1 MGRVLAGPLGVPLLY
16 ASMLWY
22 SWPTLSKLRRAEL
35 RAKSTKA
42 LGHARRQSVAHSRRL
57 LEGELRVAIQR
68 LGAGGGQPPASAGG
82 RCRVSLTGE
91 RLELQAGDRQPL
103 QLELLAGTYPQ
114 LRGDGKELLIEG
126 TLHGDAGSDGGAEGE
141 QPPTTTAT
149 PSATE
154 AATAAMD
161 LAMEFALNI
170 DARGD
175 DADAADA
182 SRLRA
187 RLTLSL
193 MPGAGAPPQAEQGRS
208 RLGALLTSRRRGS
221 TSAGPSLQDWF
232 VAVSRAVPSPELSLA
247 DASTQ
252 LRRMRLAPIL
262 MVYELRCFYWELE
275 TPADLTFS
283 SHSKSS
289 LPALMC
295 A

>member
-1 MGRVLAGPLGVPLLY
+1 M
-16 ASMLWY
+16 WY

-42 LGHARRQSVAHSRRL
+42 LSKTRRQSVAHTRRL
-57 LEGELRVAIQR
+57 LEGELRVTIQR
-68 LGAGGGQPPASAGG
+68 LGADGQAPASEAGGAALAGDG

-91 RLELQAGDRQPL
+91 RLELQAGDRPPL
-103 QLELLAGTYPQ
+103 QLELVAGRYPQ
-114 LRGDGKELLIEG
+114 LKGDGKELTVEG
-126 TLHGDAGSDGGAEGE
+126 TLHGDTGGDGGAGSEGE
-141 QPPTTTAT
+141 QKSPEAAA
-149 PSATE
+149 PSSASAS

-161 LAMEFALNI
+161 LAMEYMLNI

-193 MPGAGAPPQAEQGRS
+193 MPGAGAQPLDNRKRS
-208 RLGALLTSRRRGS
+208 LLGVLMTSRRRGS
-221 TSAGPSLQDWF
+221 ASGAGPSLQDWF
-232 VAVSRAVPSPELSLA
+232 AAISREVPSPELSLT

-262 MVYELRCFYWELE
+262 MVFELRCFYWELA
-275 TPADLTFS
+275 TPADRT
-283 SHSKSS
+283 
-289 LPALMC
+289 
-295 A
+295 